1 MTTTFTIRFEDASV
15 PLEARTVSGVER
27 VGEPSRHEVEL
38 FSRSPVEPAS
48 VVGRGC
54 AITLAN
60 ELGER
65 FVAGIVTRFVRIATS
80 HAGSERRYRAVVE
93 SGWAILRY
101 GRRSRVHQHVTV
113 PDLVKKVLTD
123 AGYPASQIDCRLG
136 EPHAEREYVV
146 QWLESDL
153 SFIRR
158 LCEEEGLFF
167 FSEVTDAGEKFVL
180 ADTSSSADAFPDPV
194 IVTDGGGL
202 AQNALVAW
210 QARVMTQR
218 LPGKVTLRDHNP
230 AKPAAVLTGSASGGV
245 AIEKETEVY
254 LAPGRFTSP
263 SEGEARA
270 KTKLSILRALSKR
283 ISFETSALALA
294 PGHLVTLEHGADFA
308 GTPAVE
314 GEYFVI
320 SVELAGGP
328 EPGESTTGVGRDRV
342 IVEAIPKDTPYRLQ
356 EVTPRPRIA
365 GVQAARVTGPP
376 GAEIHPDDA
385 GRVFVR
391 FFWDQYGPDDDKSS
405 LPVRVVQPNAPGSMV
420 LPRVGWEVA
429 VAFEDGDPDRPY
441 VLGRVYNSKSPPPV
455 ALPANKTMT
464 MLRTFSSPGGATNNT
479 VSFDDAA
486 GRQNF
491 ALFAGFAKST
501 QVANHMMV
509 QTAKVEKQ
517 GIGASQTVTVGAND
531 DLTVKEALIQSVGS
545 QTATVGGSQNI
556 YVKGNLTH
564 GVGSETVV
572 VGAALLEKVGDPVK
586 GALNL
591 GVNAVLAGAGA
602 AGAKLG
608 PVGQALTKVATTAA
622 GIGWGMYQAA
632 TAPGAGPNAARDAG
646 IRGLFGAAAGHVP
659 GGGAAFASLTGG
671 GRTFPWEPAPPEGGG
686 AEAGGGAGGAAS
698 DNAAAAGPGP
708 GHRNEK
714 IAGPYKEL
722 IGGALVVTTPG
733 NVKWQTSSMCN
744 IGVGGAHS
752 TKALEAG
759 MRVLGASEETLGSLH
774 VTAKAVVGRTVKGAI
789 ATSVGGGLKIHA
801 KGGVF
806 AAKAGSKITIQSAGA
821 MKCKGGVVVFV
832 VGGSMVA
839 VSDGG
844 VLVKASTI
852 KIKGAT
858 KQSGDTTH

>member
-48 VVGRGC
+48 VVGKGC

-101 GRRSRVHQHVTV
+101 GRRSRVHQHITV

-294 PGHLVTLEHGADFA
+294 PGHLVTLEHGDDFA

-328 EPGESTTGVGRDRV
+328 EPGESTTGGG
-342 IVEAIPKDTPYRLQ
+342 
-356 EVTPRPRIA
+356 PRPRHRGGHSQGHALSPARGHSPTTDRRRAGSARDGPAWSRDSSGRRGA
-365 GVQAARVTGPP
+365 GVRALLLGSVR
-376 GAEIHPDDA
+376 A
-385 GRVFVR
+385 GRR
-391 FFWDQYGPDDDKSS
+391 QE
-405 LPVRVVQPNAPGSMV
+405 QP
-420 LPRVGWEVA
+420 PR
-429 VAFEDGDPDRPY
+429 
-441 VLGRVYNSKSPPPV
+441 
-455 ALPANKTMT
+455 
-464 MLRTFSSPGGATNNT
+464 
-479 VSFDDAA
+479 
-486 GRQNF
+486 
-491 ALFAGFAKST
+491 
-501 QVANHMMV
+501 
-509 QTAKVEKQ
+509 
-517 GIGASQTVTVGAND
+517 
-531 DLTVKEALIQSVGS
+531 
-545 QTATVGGSQNI
+545 
-556 YVKGNLTH
+556 
-564 GVGSETVV
+564 
-572 VGAALLEKVGDPVK
+572 
-586 GALNL
+586 
-591 GVNAVLAGAGA
+591 
-602 AGAKLG
+602 
-608 PVGQALTKVATTAA
+608 
-622 GIGWGMYQAA
+622 
-632 TAPGAGPNAARDAG
+632 
-646 IRGLFGAAAGHVP
+646 
-659 GGGAAFASLTGG
+659 
-671 GRTFPWEPAPPEGGG
+671 
-686 AEAGGGAGGAAS
+686 AGGAAERS
-698 DNAAAAGPGP
+698 RID
-708 GHRNEK
+708 
-714 IAGPYKEL
+714 
-722 IGGALVVTTPG
+722 GAP
-733 NVKWQTSSMCN
+733 
-744 IGVGGAHS
+744 A
-752 TKALEAG
+752 
-759 MRVLGASEETLGSLH
+759 R
-774 VTAKAVVGRTVKGAI
+774 R
-789 ATSVGGGLKIHA
+789 VGGGSGVRGRRPGQALCARAGVQLQVSAARGFAGEQDNDHA
-801 KGGVF
+801 ADLQLAGRRDEQHCLVRRRGGEAEFRPLRRVRQVH
-806 AAKAGSKITIQSAGA
+806 AGRQPHDGTDGQ
-821 MKCKGGVVVFV
+821 GGKT
-832 VGGSMVA
+832 GHRREPD
-839 VSDGG
+839 SDGG
-844 VLVKASTI
+844 S
-852 KIKGAT
+852 
-858 KQSGDTTH
+858 Q